1 MSSNSLFHRASAGP
15 SSSAV
20 YTQLPNDS
28 TSLLD
33 SSTQVD
39 YSQDGIAGNKP
50 DSNRIA
56 IDTRDEDEIDEEE
69 ERRQDGV
76 RQAEA
81 ITSSWT
87 FRALVFT
94 YVFIYILTFVNSLQQ
109 QVTGSLGPYVTSS
122 FKQHSLF
129 STTQTLSSIV
139 AGCSKLPIAKI
150 LDIWGRV
157 EGFILMTVLC
167 TLGLVLM
174 AVCKDVETYAAA
186 QVFYWVGYNGM
197 GYVINIFLADTTSLR
212 NRMIMF
218 GLNSTPFIVTVFIGP
233 YVAQL
238 FHTYSTFRWAFG
250 FFAIVVPVVSIPVAA
265 IFLYSNYKARKMGLA
280 PLRTVSG
287 RTTLQVLYHYAREFD
302 VIGLLLVVG
311 GFSLLLLPL
320 TLAASSVNQWHNLY
334 IIAMLVIGVALL
346 ALFCVWEK
354 YFAPVTFVPF
364 QYLQDRT
371 VFGACVLSATL
382 FCSFYT
388 WDVYFSSYLQVVH
401 NQNIRNAGYIANIF
415 TIGSSFWAP
424 IAGLM
429 IRYTGRFK
437 WLGLAAVPVSAIFTA
452 AMIYFRHP
460 GTNISLIVL
469 IQIFMAFSGG
479 TLVMTE
485 QLAAMSAVPHNE
497 VAVVLALEG
506 LFMSIGGSIGQS
518 ISGAIWTNILP
529 DKLVEYLPDS
539 EKANWKDIYGSL
551 EVQLSYPVGS
561 PARNAIIMAYG
572 YVQRRM
578 LLAGVCFMPLAL
590 GCVLLWKNIDVK
602 GKQQTRGMV
611 F

>member
-1 MSSNSLFHRASAGP
+1 
-15 SSSAV
+15 
-20 YTQLPNDS
+20 
-28 TSLLD
+28 
-33 SSTQVD
+33 
-39 YSQDGIAGNKP
+39 
-50 DSNRIA
+50 
-56 IDTRDEDEIDEEE
+56 
-69 ERRQDGV
+69 
-76 RQAEA
+76 
-81 ITSSWT
+81 
-87 FRALVFT
+87 
-94 YVFIYILTFVNSLQQ
+94 
-109 QVTGSLGPYVTSS
+109 
-122 FKQHSLF
+122 
-129 STTQTLSSIV
+129 
-139 AGCSKLPIAKI
+139 
-150 LDIWGRV
+150 
-157 EGFILMTVLC
+157 
-167 TLGLVLM
+167 
-174 AVCKDVETYAAA
+174 
-186 QVFYWVGYNGM
+186 M

-265 IFLYSNYKARKMGLA
+265 VFLYSNYKVRKMGLA
-280 PLRTVSG
+280 PLRMVSG
-287 RTTLQVLYHYAREFD
+287 RTTLQILYHYAREFD
-302 VIGLLLVVG
+302 SRSQFLENVCRILTCCSCWFAFGGWRLFPATSSLHSCREFCESVAQSVYHCDAGYRSCSLSAILRLGKVFCPSDVCAISIPPRSNGFRCMCFIRYPVLQLLVC
-311 GFSLLLLPL
+311 FSTSLLIWLEL
-320 TLAASSVNQWHNLY
+320 TN
-334 IIAMLVIGVALL
+334 
-346 ALFCVWEK
+346 
-354 YFAPVTFVPF
+354 
-364 QYLQDRT
+364 
-371 VFGACVLSATL
+371 
-382 FCSFYT
+382 CST

-437 WLGLAAVPVSAIFTA
+437 WLGLAAIPVSAISTA

-518 ISGAIWTNILP
+518 ISGAIWTNLLP
-529 DKLVEYLPDS
+529 DKLVEYLPAS
-539 EKANWKDIYGSL
+539 EKANWKEIYGSL

-561 PARNAIIMAYG
+561 PARDAIIMAYG

-578 LLAGVCFMPLAL
+578 LLTGVCFMPLAL